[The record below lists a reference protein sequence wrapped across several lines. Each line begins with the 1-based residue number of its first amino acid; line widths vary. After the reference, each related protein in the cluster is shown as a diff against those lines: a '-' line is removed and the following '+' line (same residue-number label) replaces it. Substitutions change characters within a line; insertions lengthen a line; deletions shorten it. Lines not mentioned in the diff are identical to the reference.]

1 MCHGIFL
8 PTVEN
13 QICHF
18 AGIFI
23 PCLIIYL
30 HSIISKL
37 NTLKDLY
44 DLFESH
50 IKIISYDDFTACTI
64 TLTKPINIH

>member
-50 IKIISYDDFTACTI
+50 IK
-64 TLTKPINIH
+64 